1 MTRRHHPHPLQEI
14 ADQAR
19 VSLATVDRALNGRG
33 GVRPATM
40 AAINAAIADLDRQRF
55 VSRLQG
61 STVTIDLIM
70 DAPPRFS
77 SEVIRACEAQLAS
90 FAPGRLRLRPYAQSD
105 GNTASLVRVI
115 GDAISHGSNAI
126 IIKAPN
132 LPEITEAIRFATD
145 VHIPVITLVTDLPSS
160 ERVAYIGI
168 DNRAAGRTAAYLIDQ
183 WCPDSEV
190 PVLLSLSSD
199 SFAGEEEREM
209 GFRSALRGS
218 GRTIYDISETRGLDE
233 GVAQAAALL
242 QWTAKEVCVYSIGG
256 GNRSLLSALDEA
268 GVQCHTFIAHDL
280 DAENRELL
288 AQRRISAV
296 VHHDLG
302 RDMHQAVSVVL
313 QENGLAAPKPIE
325 GSPLWV
331 ITPENIPLSGF

>member
-14 ADQAR
+14 ANQAR

-33 GVRPATM
+33 GVRPSTM
-40 AAINAAIADLDRQRF
+40 AAINAAIADLDRQHF

-77 SEVIRACEAQLAS
+77 SEVIRACEAQLS
-90 FAPGRLRLRPYAQSD
+90 TFAPGRLRLRPYVQSD
-105 GNTASLVRVI
+105 GDITALTRVI
-115 GDAISHGSNAI
+115 SNAISHNSNAI
-126 IIKAPN
+126 IIKAPD
-132 LPEITEAIRFATD
+132 LPEITESLRVALDAH
-145 VHIPVITLVTDLPSS
+145 VPVITLVTDLPNID
-160 ERVAYIGI
+160 RVAYIGI

-183 WCPDSEV
+183 WCPDANV

-218 GRTIYDISETRGLDE
+218 GRTIFDISETRGLDE
-233 GVAQAAALL
+233 GVAHAAALL
-242 QWTAKEVCVYSIGG
+242 QWTATDVCVYSIGG
-256 GNRSLLSALDEA
+256 GNRSLLQALDEA

-280 DAENRELL
+280 DSENRELL
-288 AQRRISAV
+288 TNRRISAV
-296 VHHDLG
+296 VHHDLA

-313 QENGLAAPKPIE
+313 QENGLAAPTPVE
-325 GSPLWV
+325 RSPLWV
-331 ITPENIPLSGF
+331 ITPENIPPSGF